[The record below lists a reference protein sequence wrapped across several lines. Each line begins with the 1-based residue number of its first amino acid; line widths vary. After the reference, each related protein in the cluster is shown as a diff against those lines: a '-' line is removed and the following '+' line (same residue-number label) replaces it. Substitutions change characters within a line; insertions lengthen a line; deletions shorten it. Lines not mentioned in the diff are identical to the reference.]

1 MANVRKTRRTG
12 GAMNL
17 VNTSLLLVAGWL
29 AHPLQAHALTLCY
42 EDARNTLGN
51 TSDRQAQNYH
61 LVMQAAA
68 KSGEQVK
75 LLPLPWKR
83 CLSQVA
89 KGLVDGALDASYTE
103 ERAAFAAYPTTA
115 DGKPD
120 PKRRIW
126 AGGYSLY
133 KLKTSAVHWDG
144 QHFTHLTGPVGLQL
158 GYSIGDDLK
167 RLGVPVAEFSG
178 DAEVLL
184 KRLTEG
190 HVPLVALLTDAG
202 DALLEDPALSGV
214 VEGIQPAF
222 SQKPYF
228 VIFHKRYYVD
238 HHKAVEGFWA
248 NIATVRESQAFKQ
261 FVRAQLKKS

>member
-1 MANVRKTRRTG
+1 MANVRKTLRTG

-17 VNTSLLLVAGWL
+17 ATTFSLLMAGL
-29 AHPLQAHALTLCY
+29 LGCTPFAHALTLCY

-133 KLKTSAVHWDG
+133 KLKTSAAGWDG
-144 QHFTHLTGPVGLQL
+144 QNFTHLTGPVGLQL

-178 DAEVLL
+178 DAEVML
-184 KRLTEG
+184 KRLTAG
-190 HVPLVALLTDAG
+190 QVPLVALLTDEG

-228 VIFHKRYYVD
+228 VIFHKRYYAD
-238 HHKAVEGFWA
+238 HQKNVEGFWSHL
-248 NIATVRESQAFKQ
+248 ATVRESQAFKQ
-261 FVRAQLKKS
+261 FVRAQLKK

>member
-1 MANVRKTRRTG
+1 
-12 GAMNL
+12 MNL
-17 VNTSLLLVAGWL
+17 VKTSLLLVAGML
-29 AHPLQAHALTLCY
+29 GHPLQAQGLTLCY

-68 KSGEQVK
+68 KSGERVK
-75 LLPLPWKR
+75 LMPLPWKR

-120 PKRRIW
+120 PKRRLW

-133 KLKTSAVHWDG
+133 KLKTSAAGWDG
-144 QHFTHLTGPVGLQL
+144 QNFTHLTGPIGLQL

-167 RLGVPVAEFSG
+167 RLGVPIREFSG
-178 DAEVLL
+178 DAGVLL
-184 KRLTEG
+184 KWLTAG
-190 HVPLVALLTDAG
+190 HVPLVALLTDEG
-202 DALLEDPALSGV
+202 DALLEDPVLAATI
-214 VEGIQPAF
+214 EGIQPAF

-228 VIFHKRYYVD
+228 VIFHKRYYAD
-238 HHKAVEGFWA
+238 RQKAVESFWTH
-248 NIATVRESQAFKQ
+248 IATVRESQAFKQ
-261 FVRAQLKKS
+261 FVRAQLKQ